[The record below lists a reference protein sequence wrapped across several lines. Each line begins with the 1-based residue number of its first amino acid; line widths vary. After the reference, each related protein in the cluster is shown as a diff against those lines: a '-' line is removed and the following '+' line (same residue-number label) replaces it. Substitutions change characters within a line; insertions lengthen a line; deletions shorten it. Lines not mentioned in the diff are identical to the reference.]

1 LVKIYALFFSP
12 HQQKFLDPQNE
23 EEEVNS
29 EEEVG
34 SIMLECVGRVES
46 ICEK

>member
-1 LVKIYALFFSP
+1 LNLYVK
-12 HQQKFLDPQNE
+12 NE